1 MRLLFFHMS
10 KQLIIVLSFS
20 SLFKL
25 KYTFPVYLG
34 MFLKVSQSFRKL
46 PKVSESSQ
54 GNFPNWKFPEFSNPN
69 DTWNF
74 SFSDW
79 LSVCSK
85 TISLQ
90 TRICT
95 SDELEH
101 IHGTHEIIVCWSES
115 HHGDHQ
121 ASIDLYMRLVIHMT
135 RTTELPGKTMIVIA
149 TSKTHEKKTER
160 GEVVI

>member
-1 MRLLFFHMS
+1 MKKKIELLMHRIPQNSNEIQMWVGGYV
-10 KQLIIVLSFS
+10 QLSMEHDTG
-20 SLFKL
+20 
-25 KYTFPVYLG
+25 Y
-34 MFLKVSQSFRKL
+34 
-46 PKVSESSQ
+46 
-54 GNFPNWKFPEFSNPN
+54 NFKFPEFSNPN